1 VTRVLRPRPRRNLLD
16 GLDLDTPHVTE
27 IRRILQN
34 LYRMRTGA
42 DSEIR
47 SFMVT
52 SAGRDEGKST
62 ICSLMA
68 IVSARIFYKRTLII
82 DGDLRRPTVHS
93 LLGISQSPG
102 LFDVMRRNVPLR
114 DATHPTVLPMLS
126 AMPSGHLRGIVSEAY
141 SDETFIQV
149 LRDATANYD
158 VVFIDAPPAVPVVEP
173 QLMAAHVD
181 ALVVVAMAGKTAIT
195 MVRRFMQI
203 MTSVHGKI
211 AGVVLNNASE
221 GLPYYYD
228 HRYYGYPKPQP
239 SRIRTV
245 HSETREEMEQP
256 TKDIAGGAP

>member
-1 VTRVLRPRPRRNLLD
+1 MDRAPRPRRSLLD
-16 GLDLDTPHVTE
+16 GLDLDAPHITE

-34 LYRMRTGA
+34 LYRMRTGS

-47 SFMVT
+47 SYMVT

-62 ICSLMA
+62 ICSLLA

-93 LLGISQSPG
+93 LLGISQVPG

-114 DATHPTVLPMLS
+114 DAIHPTVLPMLS
-126 AMPSGHLRGIVSEAY
+126 AVPSGQLRGIVSEAY
-141 SDETFIQV
+141 ADEAFVQV
-149 LRDATANYD
+149 LREATASYD
-158 VVFIDAPPAVPVVEP
+158 LVFVDAPPAVPVVEP

-181 ALVVVAMAGKTAIT
+181 ALLVVAMAGKTALS

-245 HSETREEMEQP
+245 HPESREDMEQQP
-256 TKDIAGGAP
+256 KDIAGGTP